1 MPQRFES
8 VLVTGASSGIGRELV
23 RVFARRGARVVALA
37 RRAERL
43 DELAREPDLE
53 GRVLPLVCDVADIDA
68 LRRAVAEL
76 DHGRAFD
83 LVIANAGV
91 GLGAHARTL
100 AFEDLERTLQV
111 NVLAAAATLHAALP
125 GMLSRG
131 RGTLCGVSSLAG
143 SGGMPGSGAYAASK
157 AALSTLLETFAIDLA
172 GSGVR
177 VCDVQPGYVHT
188 EMTAGADHPLP
199 FVWDVARAASHV
211 ADRLERGRTR
221 IRFPWQ
227 LVLALDLLKLFPRV
241 VWRIVFGR
249 LVRDI

>member
-1 MPQRFES
+1 MRRRFES

-43 DELAREPDLE
+43 DELAQEPDLA
-53 GRVLPLVCDVADIDA
+53 GRVVPLVFDVADVDA
-68 LRRAVAEL
+68 LRRLVTEL
-76 DHGRAFD
+76 DHTHTFD

-91 GLGAHARTL
+91 GLGAHARSL
-100 AFEDLERTLQV
+100 AFEDLERTLRV
-111 NVLAAAATLHAALP
+111 NLLAAAATLHAALP
-125 GMLSRG
+125 GMLARG

-143 SGGMPGSGAYAASK
+143 TGGMPESGGYAASK

-172 GSGVR
+172 GSGVA

-188 EMTAGADHPLP
+188 EMTADAGHALP
-199 FVWDVARAASHV
+199 FVWDVERAASHV
-211 ADRLERGRTR
+211 ADRIERGSTR

-227 LVLALDLLKLFPRV
+227 VVLLLDVLKLCPRF
-241 VWRIVFGR
+241 VWRAVFGALAR
-249 LVRDI
+249 RA